1 MTLGRGKNQQEHA
14 EAIGIDA
21 LSFLA
26 AEPER
31 LERFMALAGIDIST
45 IREVAQDSAFLAAVL
60 DHLMS
65 DEPLLLAFA
74 ANKGVKPDVVVRAAH
89 ALGGGPWERD
99 SA

>member
-1 MTLGRGKNQQEHA
+1 MTLRRGDNQREHA
-14 EAIGIDA
+14 EAMGIDA
-21 LSFLA
+21 LGFLA

-31 LERFMALAGIDIST
+31 LERFMALAGIDLST
-45 IREVAQDSAFLAAVL
+45 IREVARDSAFLAAVL

-74 ANKGVKPDVVVRAAH
+74 ANKGVKPEVVVRCAH
-89 ALGGGPWERD
+89 LLGGGPWERD